1 MKKIKIISYSI
12 ALVWC
17 IPYLMA
23 QPLAKNDI
31 KAKGTTADIMPTDQ
45 QMKVD
50 MLVNNILGQYHYQ
63 KANLND
69 SLSSII
75 FDKYLLS
82 LDPSKMYFMEGDI
95 KNFEKYRYQLDEA
108 IKEANLVPP
117 YYIYNVF
124 KRKLLER
131 TSTINELLKTE
142 FDFTVDE
149 FYEFDREKLPWS
161 QNQNDLNEV
170 WRKFIKSQ
178 ALSLKLTNKTWAEI
192 SKTLTDRFQRQAKN
206 ITQFDSED
214 VFQIYMNAFTSTF
227 DPHTDYFSPVASQ
240 DFNIDMSR
248 SVEGIGAQLTNENDF
263 VKVAD
268 VVPGGPAFKS
278 KLLHKGDKIVG
289 VAQGDTGKVTD
300 IVGWRTQ
307 DAVKLIRGAKG
318 TTVRLMIVPV
328 AGGENALS
336 NEIKLVREKVKFE
349 DQRAAKSV
357 IEIKQKDKNYKIGVI
372 TLPIFYLDF
381 EGAKKGEKDYNS
393 TTRDVRKL
401 ITELENEKVS
411 GIIMDLR
418 YNGGGSLQE
427 AIDLTG
433 LFITKG
439 PVVQVRNADGA
450 IDLGEDKDPA
460 EVYSGPLAIL
470 VNRFSA
476 SASEIFAAAI
486 QDYKRGII
494 IGEQTYGKGT
504 VQNLIDLNRFIPSES
519 DKLGQLK
526 LTMAK
531 FYRINGS
538 STQLK
543 GVEPDVAFPSA
554 FSAEEYGESS
564 QPNALPWDQIKSSK
578 FTFTKDISAEQIT
591 KLRSSYQHRLSSNKE
606 LKELT
611 SEIEEANADKLIKKI
626 SLQEKKRKEEQQK
639 DERKKAARE
648 ALIKSNADSK
658 DKSKDIYLQEC
669 GHVLTDFI
677 VLKK

>member
-1 MKKIKIISYSI
+1 MKGIIIFLLSFLFGASV
-12 ALVWC
+12 LF
-17 IPYLMA
+17 A
-23 QPLAKNDI
+23 QPLAKNDV
-31 KAKGTTADIMPTDQ
+31 KAKGTMGDIMPTEQ

-50 MLVNNILGQYHYQ
+50 NLVNSILGQHHYR
-63 KANLND
+63 KMNLND

-75 FDKYLLS
+75 FDKYLS
-82 LDPSKMYFMEGDI
+82 ALDPGKMYFMESDI
-95 KNFEKYRYQLDEA
+95 KNFEKYRYQLDDA

-124 KRKLLER
+124 KRKMLER
-131 TSTINELLKTE
+131 SNTITQFLSTE
-142 FDFTVDE
+142 FDYTKNE
-149 FYEFDREKLPWS
+149 YYEFEREKAPWPKS
-161 QNQNDLNEV
+161 QAELDEL
-170 WRKFIKSQ
+170 WRKYIKSQ
-178 ALSLKLTNKTWAEI
+178 ALSLKLTNKPWGET
-192 SKTLTDRFQRQAKN
+192 SKTLNDRFQRQAKN

-214 VFQIYMNAFTSTF
+214 VFQIYMNAFAGTF
-227 DPHTDYFSPVASQ
+227 DPHTDYFSPIASQ

-248 SVEGIGAQLTNENDF
+248 SVEGIGAQLTNENDY
-263 VKVAD
+263 VKIAD

-278 KLLHKGDKIVG
+278 KLLHKGDKIIG
-289 VAQGDTGKVTD
+289 VAQGDTGKTVD

-318 TTVRLMIVPV
+318 TTVRLTILPV
-328 AGGENALS
+328 AAGENALS
-336 NEIKLVREKVKFE
+336 SEIRLIREKVKFE
-349 DQRAAKSV
+349 DQRAAKSI
-357 IEIKQKDKNYKIGVI
+357 IEVKQKDKTYKIGVI

-381 EGAKKGEKDYNS
+381 DGAKKGEKDYNS

-401 ITELENEKVS
+401 IGELENEKVS

-433 LFITKG
+433 LFIPKG
-439 PVVQVRNADGA
+439 PVVQVKDANGS

-504 VQNLIDLNRFIPSES
+504 VQNLIDLNRFLPNEN

-543 GVEPDVAFPSA
+543 GVEPDVSFPSA
-554 FSAEEYGESS
+554 FSAEEFGESS
-564 QPNALPWDQIKSSK
+564 QANALPWDQIKSSK
-578 FTFTKDISAEQIT
+578 FTQTKNVNDAQLA
-591 KLRSSYQHRLSSNKE
+591 KLRAYFQQRLTSNHE
-606 LKELT
+606 LKELAA
-611 SEIEEANADKLIKKI
+611 EIDETKADRLVKQI

-639 DERKKAARE
+639 DERKKSRP
-648 ALIKSNADSK
+648 
-658 DKSKDIYLQEC
+658 
-669 GHVLTDFI
+669 
-677 VLKK
+677 